1 MKKLFILFILFILS
15 APSLLNGDTPTH
27 LNQKKITFGVNYS
40 NSSSNSYFDKDG
52 NSETD
57 KIKYINLQS
66 EGNNDFENVPL
77 FYNYE
82 FTKSTIN
89 FYFTYPISKNW
100 SIGADIEYRSYTNE
114 HKQKLVVSDIYG
126 NQLTQ
131 EIPISDLEDDRFDY
145 ASFSSRYLILDS
157 LHHLW
162 LDFAYKQALGD
173 YNRVMKADDI
183 YQRRPIIIE
192 SKLSYGYNFGD
203 NFVSSSAY
211 YQYQDSYFRDLLG
224 FKFHFESSKVEN
236 SKLNIDLDYR
246 FPINGR
252 LESIEYN
259 SVKTG
264 EVIGFSN
271 QQNFRSLEFLP
282 FRYNIQETSLNF
294 GGSFDI
300 TIYQDYTLSIA
311 YKRTIWGIDVI
322 EDGSISFGFFYSF
335 Y

>member
-1 MKKLFILFILFILS
+1 MQKLIILFVSFLLIYPS
-15 APSLLNGDTPTH
+15 SLLGKAPTR

-57 KIKYINLQS
+57 IIKYINLQS

-100 SIGADIEYRSYTNE
+100 SIGTDVDYASYINE
-114 HKQKLVVSDIYG
+114 HKQKLIVSDIYG

-173 YNRVMKADDI
+173 YNREMQAGDI

-192 SKLSYGYNFGD
+192 SKLSYGYDFGD
-203 NFVSSSAY
+203 NFVSGSAY
-211 YQYQDSYFRDLLG
+211 YQYQNSYFRDLLG
-224 FKFHFESSKVEN
+224 FKLHFESSKVEN
-236 SKLNIDLDYR
+236 SKLNIDLDYK

-252 LESIEYN
+252 LDNIEYQMVQ
-259 SVKTG
+259 SG
-264 EVIGFSN
+264 GVIN
-271 QQNFRSLEFLP
+271 QSKDLKLASLKFLP
-282 FRYNIQETSLNF
+282 YRYNIQETSLNF

-322 EDGSISFGFFYSF
+322 EDGSISFGLVYSF

>member
-1 MKKLFILFILFILS
+1 MQKLIISFVSFLLIY
-15 APSLLNGDTPTH
+15 PSSLCGATPTH

-40 NSSSNSYFDKDG
+40 NASSNSYFDKNG

-57 KIKYINLQS
+57 KINYINFQ
-66 EGNNDFENVPL
+66 EVGNNDFENIPL

-89 FYFTYPISKNW
+89 FYFTYPILENW
-100 SIGADIEYRSYTNE
+100 SIGTDIDYASYTNA
-114 HKQKLVVSDIYG
+114 HKQKLVASNVFGD
-126 NQLTQ
+126 QLTQ
-131 EIPISDLEDDRFDY
+131 EFPISDLEDARFDY

-162 LDFAYKQALGD
+162 LDFAYKQPLGD
-173 YNRVMKADDI
+173 YNREIQKGDI
-183 YQRRPIIIE
+183 YQRRPIIVN
-192 SKLSYGYNFGD
+192 SKLSYGYDFGD
-203 NFVSSSAY
+203 NFVSGSAY

-236 SKLNIDLDYR
+236 SKLNIDLDYK

-252 LESIEYN
+252 LNNLEYQMVQ
-259 SVKTG
+259 SG
-264 EVIGFSN
+264 GAIN
-271 QQNFRSLEFLP
+271 QSKDLKLVSLEFLP
-282 FRYNIQETSLNF
+282 YRYNIQETSLNF

-300 TIYQDYTLSIA
+300 TMYQDYTLSIA

-322 EDGSISFGFFYSF
+322 EDGSISFGLVYSF